1 MISYDTI
8 LSFESDIYKIL
19 YEESKQRRIQ
29 MNSKLAPTITIII
42 GELGALVWTMFK
54 IGNNISTL
62 NNIIMKQ
69 HITPIILTV
78 LSIILLCISIIYLSR
93 CLTNY
98 KFTYLDP
105 VKVSE
110 YIENNKKYTQYYDE
124 KEIANNIQSNIVN
137 EYKKMCIENWKITNK
152 HCDYFR
158 KCYIFL
164 IFAFISLAA
173 NFVFVLYL

>member
-1 MISYDTI
+1 
-8 LSFESDIYKIL
+8 
-19 YEESKQRRIQ
+19 

-42 GELGALVWTMFK
+42 GELGALVWTIFK

-69 HITPIILTV
+69 HISPIILTV
-78 LSIILLCISIIYLSR
+78 LSIILLCISIVYLSR

-105 VKVSE
+105 IKVSE

-137 EYKKMCIENWKITNK
+137 VY
-152 HCDYFR
+152 R
-158 KCYIFL
+158 KL
-164 IFAFISLAA
+164 EDNQQTL
-173 NFVFVLYL
+173 

>member
-42 GELGALVWTMFK
+42 GELGALVWTIFK

-69 HITPIILTV
+69 HISPIILTV
-78 LSIILLCISIIYLSR
+78 LSIILLCISIVYLSR

-105 VKVSE
+105 
-110 YIENNKKYTQYYDE
+110 I
-124 KEIANNIQSNIVN
+124 
-137 EYKKMCIENWKITNK
+137 
-152 HCDYFR
+152 
-158 KCYIFL
+158 
-164 IFAFISLAA
+164 
-173 NFVFVLYL
+173 